1 MITLVQTSA
10 KILMY
15 SPDALQFYEII
26 KDKLENQLK
35 PPNDPKAVKYLV
47 DMGFSER
54 KALKALRLR
63 KLVQNSISFVILSI
77 SFTY

>member
-1 MITLVQTSA
+1 MQASA

-15 SPDALQFYEII
+15 SPEADEFYEII
-26 KDKLENQLK
+26 KEKLEAQLK

-63 KLVQNSISFVILSI
+63 KYVHFYSPLSL
-77 SFTY
+77 